1 MKTFEL
7 SVRYLVPAALAGWAL
22 AGGSLAGGMPGAQA
36 AATPQ
41 APSRAQ
47 GSPVID
53 ESVYRAHI
61 ARLSTDEF
69 GGRKPGTE
77 GEKLTLAY
85 LEAEFR
91 KLGLQPGNGK
101 SFLQEVPMVEIT
113 AGSDAALKLTT
124 GSDNADLVFRQDMVI
139 WTKRVKAAESLTE
152 SPLVFVG
159 HGVTAPEYGWDDYA
173 GIDMKGKTALILIND
188 PGFATKDESLFRGR
202 AMTYY
207 GRWTYKFEEAARRGA
222 AGAIIVHQSEPASYG
237 WDTVVNSWSTPQLD
251 HATADGNAGRVAI
264 EGWIT
269 ESAARALFS
278 ANGMSLEDA
287 VKRANTRGFRAQ
299 PLKSTVTASVRNA
312 IRRTNSHNLA
322 ALLPGSKRPGEY
334 IVYMAH
340 WDHLGRLPG
349 CSGDCVMNGAV
360 DNATGTSGLLAI
372 ADAFVRSGKKPERSV
387 VFLAV
392 TLEESGLLGSAYY
405 VDNPLFPL
413 ARTVAAFNMDA
424 MYFGGPTR
432 DVTVINI
439 GASELENYL
448 ADAAKAQGRVLQAE
462 PTPERGYF
470 FRSDHFNFAK
480 RGVPALYIKSGI
492 EDRERG
498 AEWRQ
503 KYYDDFTAQKYH
515 KVGDEY
521 SPDADLRGG
530 VEDLALL
537 YAVGARLAA
546 EKTFPNWYPDSEFRA
561 ARDRSRAG
569 R

>member
-1 MKTFEL
+1 MKTFER
-7 SVRYLVPAALAGWAL
+7 SMRYLVPAALAAV
-22 AGGSLAGGMPGAQA
+22 AFAAVA
-36 AATPQ
+36 AAPKNAGPS
-41 APSRAQ
+41 AP
-47 GSPVID
+47 ID
-53 ESVYRAHI
+53 ESMYRAHI
-61 ARLSTDEF
+61 ARLASDEF

-77 GEKLTLAY
+77 GETLTLGY
-85 LEAEFR
+85 LEGEFR
-91 KLGLQPGNGK
+91 KLGLQPANGT
-101 SFLQEVPMVEIT
+101 SFRQEVPMVEIT
-113 AGSDAALKLTT
+113 TGSDANLRITT
-124 GSDNADLVFRQDMVI
+124 GNASTDLAYRDDMVI
-139 WTKRVKAAESLTE
+139 FTKRVKPAESLE
-152 SPLVFVG
+152 NSPLVFVG
-159 HGVTAPEYGWDDYA
+159 HGVVAPEYGWDDYA
-173 GIDMKGKTALILIND
+173 GIDMKGKTAVILIND

-222 AGAIIVHQSEPASYG
+222 AGALIVHQTEPAAYG
-237 WDTVVNSWSTPQLD
+237 WETVVNSWSTPQLD

-269 ESAARALFS
+269 EQAATALFA
-278 ANGMSLEDA
+278 ANGTSLQDA
-287 VKRANTRGFRAQ
+287 IKRANTRGFRAQ
-299 PLKSTVTASVRNA
+299 PLQSTATARVRNA

-322 ALLPGSKRPGEY
+322 AVLPGAKRPDEVV
-334 IVYMAH
+334 VYMAH
-340 WDHLGRLPG
+340 WDHLGKLPG
-349 CSGDCVMNGAV
+349 CSGDCIMNGAV
-360 DNATGTSGLLAI
+360 DNATGTSGLLTI
-372 ADAFVRSGKKPERSV
+372 ANAFVKSGRKPDRSV
-387 VFLAV
+387 LFLAV

-405 VDNPLFPL
+405 VDNPLFAL
-413 ARTVAAFNMDA
+413 AKTVAVFNMDA

-432 DVTVINI
+432 DVTVMNI
-439 GASELENYL
+439 GASELEEYL
-448 ADAAKAQGRVLQAE
+448 AEAARTQDRVLKAE

-498 AEWRQ
+498 AEWRS
-503 KYYDDFTAQKYH
+503 KYYDDFTAQRYH

-546 EKTFPNWYPDSEFRA
+546 EKTFPNWYQDSEFRA

-569 R
+569 K